1 MEMPQFEKTIEI
13 EGYPVR
19 IWTERRVL
27 QRTRMCANSW
37 YEICLVDILWQ
48 PVGYDEYAKVDNE
61 FFTLPPK
68 EEDVKELK
76 GLVEKVNLFNLLQ
89 IRKLEV
95 RTCDNRQFF
104 ISPIKNVELSLS

>member
-1 MEMPQFEKTIEI
+1 MRKFEKIREI

-27 QRTRMCANSW
+27 QRTR
-37 YEICLVDILWQ
+37 ICLVDILWQ

-61 FFTLPPK
+61 FFTLPLQK
-68 EEDVKELK
+68 EDREELK
-76 GLVEKVNLFNLLQ
+76 KLKEKINLFNLLQ

>member
-104 ISPIKNVELSLS
+104 ISPIKNVALSLS